1 MWSQPARAAQSAV
14 GQPPMGCLARW
25 PVGNAGPNA
34 AMPEMQRWRAAR
46 SQTSVLA
53 TTIVEV
59 HRMSR
64 STKLCVALGS
74 IVLPLGCASSDVR
87 YISPYPAR
95 WVKQQI
101 RLYEMPTS
109 DAPGSVTRKVI
120 YAGGPAY
127 FIASPCC
134 DKYDYFYDSRGV
146 ILCAPSGG
154 FTGRGDGSCDE
165 VFGAASAKDL

>member
-1 MWSQPARAAQSAV
+1 MSPSTGLCIAFATIGLLSGCSSSNARYV
-14 GQPPMGCLARW
+14 
-25 PVGNAGPNA
+25 
-34 AMPEMQRWRAAR
+34 
-46 SQTSVLA
+46 
-53 TTIVEV
+53 
-59 HRMSR
+59 
-64 STKLCVALGS
+64 
-74 IVLPLGCASSDVR
+74 
-87 YISPYPAR
+87 SPYSAR

-109 DAPGSVTRKVI
+109 DAVGQVTRKVI

-165 VFGAASAKDL
+165 IFGAASAKDL